1 MQARASVLDGAATE
15 NSVVV
20 VGGGIGGLAAAVG
33 LTKVGIPVTVLE
45 RAASLREAG
54 ACIMMQSNAWR
65 ALEALGVANDL
76 RSRYAMKVE
85 RMEAYKKSGQ
95 RLNSLAVADCEGGPH
110 ELRGLVRN
118 NLQSTLAA
126 QLPDGVIRT
135 SAGVSTVS
143 NFAGP
148 VIELEDGTQIKAK
161 VVIGAD
167 GVMSTVG
174 ASLGIPKPVYAG
186 WSVFRGMT
194 DFPEGL
200 PDPAPAF
207 RVILE
212 DTSGLMVGTYPVSP
226 TRAYYFVCGP
236 APEDYVQKCKD
247 KKVARAELEKRVK
260 GLPLAMEAVVAHTP
274 DEHLYISIVG
284 DRKVPAGEPMGRGC
298 ITVIG
303 DAMHPTTPAIGQ
315 GGAMALE
322 DTVEVAAAL
331 RDTCAP
337 AGFKPSDM
345 AAAFAAAEP
354 AALAQALR
362 ANERHRTERCA
373 PLVELAHKN
382 AERTIVNQ
390 NILWVWLRDWY
401 ISTFGF
407 NPKTQLEYTLPY
419 KASVL

>member
-110 ELRGLVRN
+110 ELRGLASARSRT
-118 NLQSTLAA
+118 LQ
-126 QLPDGVIRT
+126 
-135 SAGVSTVS
+135 
-143 NFAGP
+143 AGP